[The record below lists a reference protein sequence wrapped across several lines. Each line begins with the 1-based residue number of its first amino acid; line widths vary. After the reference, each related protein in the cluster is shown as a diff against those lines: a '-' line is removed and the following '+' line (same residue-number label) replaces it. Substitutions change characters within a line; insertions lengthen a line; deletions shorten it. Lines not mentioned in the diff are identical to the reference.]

1 MANINGTRSVKLKAE
16 IVEKVEKNK
25 KKTGVP
31 IAVFFEQAA
40 EEKLKSAGKKRTIIQ
55 DKTV

>member
-1 MANINGTRSVKLKAE
+1 MANINGTRSVKISAE
-16 IVEKVEKNK
+16 IVDKVEKNK